1 MRRVS
6 VGLLAL
12 GLMLAVSQAYG
23 ADTADI
29 TVTVKISQLSVAVAP
44 TSYDFGNMAA
54 GANAVASSYIAV
66 TNDGNVTEKFKLGIP
81 SEPNGTWTSVT
92 AAAPVSEQYRLSAIF
107 KDSQPASG
115 DYGAEDSFSVST
127 ERTATA
133 DDLAITADG
142 AGVKGYNVSENDWR
156 QLWFKF
162 EAPSTTNITTQQS
175 ITARVTALAQ

>member
-1 MRRVS
+1 MKKVS
-6 VGLLAL
+6 VGLLVL
-12 GLMLAVSQAYG
+12 GLMLAVSQVYG
-23 ADTADI
+23 AESADI

-44 TSYDFGNMAA
+44 TSYPFGNMAA
-54 GANAVASSYIAV
+54 GANDVASYYIAV

-92 AAAPVSEQYRLSAIF
+92 AAVPGSEEYRLSAIF
-107 KDSQPASG
+107 RDTAPTSG
-115 DYGAEDSFSVST
+115 QYGAEDSFSVSA
-127 ERTATA
+127 EREATV
-133 DDLAITADG
+133 DDLAITGDA

-156 QLWFKF
+156 KLWFKF